1 MRTCGQPLRPPLRRC
16 FGIRCGP
23 SIPAL
28 LRSAVAPVDH
38 RPGSATIPVDHR
50 PRSATIPFDHRPS
63 RRQPW
68 SATAPSG
75 HDHGRCN
82 RLGMSNLWG
91 ADRTRLA
98 TVARR
103 VSLPGAGVLLRHV
116 GAFDG
121 RFAATE
127 APGRLPAGVSQEELR
142 LLPQVNGAVHQQP
155 KGTRPEGGVVRV
167 QTARKLTRHQA
178 KPSRRGNSAELPTD
192 ATPGRNWGCRR
203 STSVSPQMPDR
214 GRR

>member
-1 MRTCGQPLRPPLRRC
+1 MRTCGQPLRPHSGVASASAAAPPFRHCSGLPSPRSTTALGRPQSRSTTAPGRPQSRSTTAPAGDSPGRRL
-16 FGIRCGP
+16 P
-23 SIPAL
+23 
-28 LRSAVAPVDH
+28 
-38 RPGSATIPVDHR
+38 RPATIMVGAIDLGCR
-50 PRSATIPFDHRPS
+50 IYGARTELAWPRSLE
-63 RRQPW
+63 
-68 SATAPSG
+68 G
-75 HDHGRCN
+75 
-82 RLGMSNLWG
+82 
-91 ADRTRLA
+91 
-98 TVARR
+98 